1 MWLWELNRNGM
12 GCEQEW
18 NECVHRHVV
27 VGIEQEWDG
36 VQTRM
41 EMNAYKNG
49 MEYVQKFWF

>member
-1 MWLWELNRNGM
+1 M
-12 GCEQEW
+12 GCEQER